1 VEFALCFC
9 GKCSQPCFLAA
20 GVRLSTF
27 DAAKKMLKK
36 SQASYDDEMSK
47 VAA

>member
-1 VEFALCFC
+1 MEFALHIC
-9 GKCSQPCFLAA
+9 GKCSQPGFLAA

-36 SQASYDDEMSK
+36 SQATYDDEMSK